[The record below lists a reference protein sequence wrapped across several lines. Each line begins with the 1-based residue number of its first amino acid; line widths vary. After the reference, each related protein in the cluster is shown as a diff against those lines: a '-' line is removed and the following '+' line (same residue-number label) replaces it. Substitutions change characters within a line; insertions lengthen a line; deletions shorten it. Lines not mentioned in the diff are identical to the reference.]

1 MNGKPTYGEVYRES
15 AARLAEAGIDEA
27 ALDARLLLE
36 FVCGTDRNT
45 LLVHG
50 EREVLEEE
58 YEKYRGLIER
68 RASHVPLQHLTGE
81 QDFMGLTFLVNKD
94 VLVPRQDTEVL
105 VEEVMKHLHDGMRIL
120 DMCTG
125 SGCIL
130 LSLLHY
136 SNDCEGVG
144 VDLSGQALAVARE
157 NYERLRVERQEMKAR
172 FLEGNLFAALKCG
185 KATDSVEAE
194 EASDGAEAS
203 GDGNVA
209 HGGNGT
215 EPGNAERFDVIVSNP
230 PYIKT
235 DVIDTLMP
243 EVREHEPVMALDGGA
258 DGLIFYRRIAE
269 NAVNYL
275 SGGGMLFF
283 EIGCEQATDVCM
295 IMETAGFR
303 EIAVVKDFAG
313 LDRVVYGSWFG

>member
-1 MNGKPTYGEVYRES
+1 MDGKLTYDEVYREG
-15 AARLAEAGIDEA
+15 AARLGEADIEEAE
-27 ALDARLLLE
+27 LDARLLLE

-50 EREVLEEE
+50 ERDVSEEE
-58 YEKYRGLIER
+58 YGRYCGLIER
-68 RASHVPLQHLTGE
+68 RAVHVPLQHLTGE

-105 VEEVMKHLHDGMRIL
+105 AEEAMKHLHDGMRIL
-120 DMCTG
+120 DLCTG

-144 VDLSGQALAVARE
+144 VDLSARALSVAGK
-157 NYERLRVERQEMKAR
+157 NYEIQRTQRPDMKAR
-172 FLEGNLFAALKCG
+172 FLEGNLFEGLE
-185 KATDSVEAE
+185 D
-194 EASDGAEAS
+194 
-203 GDGNVA
+203 
-209 HGGNGT
+209 
-215 EPGNAERFDVIVSNP
+215 RFDMIVSNP

-243 EVREHEPVMALDGGA
+243 EVREYEPVMALDGGT
-258 DGLIFYRRIAE
+258 DGLAFYRRIAGD
-269 NAVNYL
+269 AGAYL
-275 SGGGMLFF
+275 NGGGMLFF
-283 EIGCEQATDVCM
+283 EIGCDQAADVCK
-295 IMETAGFR
+295 IMEAAGFR
-303 EIAVVKDFAG
+303 EVEVVKDFAG